1 MSLKQ
6 MDQYLDF
13 WNLMSYDYAGPWD
26 TTTGYE
32 ANLYASTTN
41 PKATPFNTLQAIT
54 YYMQQ
59 GIAANKIILGMPIY
73 GRSFLGTTGPGA
85 PYNGVGPGSW
95 QDGVWDFKSLP
106 LAGATEHVDS
116 QAVASYSYDPTK
128 KMMVTYDN
136 VSVAKTKAQYIQGK
150 GLGGAMWWEVS
161 GDKTGANSLIQT
173 VSLLTVSSSQIRVLT
188 QCLGLYSIRRQVCHR
203 PNSEFTEL
211 PTVSVQQSK
220 EWPPKHFL

>member
-32 ANLYASTTN
+32 ANLYASTSN

-54 YYMQQ
+54 YYMKQ
-59 GIAANKIILGMPIY
+59 GIAADKIILGMPLY
-73 GRSFLGTTGPGA
+73 GRSFLATTGPGA
-85 PYNGVGPGSW
+85 PYTGVGPGSW
-95 QDGVWDFKSLP
+95 QDGVWDFKALP

-116 QAVASYSYDPTK
+116 QAVASYSYDPAK
-128 KMMVTYDN
+128 RMMVTYDN
-136 VSVAKTKAQYIQGK
+136 VTVAKTKAQYIQGK

-188 QCLGLYSIRRQVCHR
+188 QWFRFIL
-203 PNSEFTEL
+203 NSEASMPSTRL
-211 PTVSVQQSK
+211 RIC
-220 EWPPKHFL
+220 